1 MAGRRPRAFRGR
13 RLGQP
18 VASIQVDVTSL
29 SSLVVRRALA
39 ASAGCA
45 VLLVAVYLLAV
56 QTRPGQRFEDL
67 VLRAA
72 ERAGGGGDTPAVRVL
87 GTITAF
93 SVFGLA
99 AIVVAIG
106 ALRRRPLLAGL
117 ATCVIAASVLTT
129 EVIQRS
135 LLRPLLL
142 ESGRRREDQSF
153 PSGHAA
159 VAMAIL
165 CALVLVVPYRWRIPV
180 LLFGSPWA
188 TAVGVATVSANWHR
202 PSDALGSDLIVLGY
216 TCLAIAVI
224 ARRGSVRPAMPRTTP
239 GRVAGVVLTM
249 AYAVAVLAAVCG
261 MVAGSPYTAGRA
273 IALAGSAAVLL
284 TLLAVLS
291 HVDLT
296 PSAPPGHSFR
306 VSRLADG
313 RLRQARGRTQPGDP
327 GSHRRP

>member
-1 MAGRRPRAFRGR
+1 MADRRPQTFRR
-13 RLGQP
+13 RRPGQP
-18 VASIQVDVTSL
+18 FASIQVHVTSL

-39 ASAGCA
+39 ATAGCA
-45 VLLVAVYLLAV
+45 LLLFAVYFLAI
-56 QTRPGQRFEDL
+56 QTRPGQRFEDA

-72 ERAGGGGDTPAVRVL
+72 ERAGGAEQTPAVRVL
-87 GTITAF
+87 GTISGF
-93 SVFGLA
+93 SVLGLA
-99 AIVVAIG
+99 AVVIAIG
-106 ALRRRPLLAGL
+106 ASRRRPLLAVLG
-117 ATCVIAASVLTT
+117 TCVIAGSVLTT

-165 CALVLVVPYRWRIPV
+165 CALVIVVPYRWRIPV

-188 TAVGVATVSANWHR
+188 TGVGVATVSANWHR

-216 TCLAIAVI
+216 TCLAIAVVGW
-224 ARRGSVRPAMPRTTP
+224 RGSVRRATPPTTP
-239 GRVAGVVLTM
+239 GRLAGGLLTM
-249 AYAVAVLAAVCG
+249 AYAVAVLVAVVG

-273 IALAGSAAVLL
+273 IALAGSAVVPMM
-284 TLLAVLS
+284 LLALLR

-296 PSAPPGHSFR
+296 PAPPAPTEDA
-306 VSRLADG
+306 SRLADG
-313 RLRQARGRTQPGDP
+313 RLRQPRGRTQPGHP